1 MSDTNAA
8 AFREMERR
16 LEVRPLPNIKI
27 RMPEDSAIKLAAVIA
42 ATI

>member
-1 MSDTNAA
+1 MSDTNIE

-27 RMPEDSAIKLAAVIA
+27 HVPEDAAPKLAAVIA